1 MSEILTSFGG
11 LVIAALIMV
20 LLLGVCLFIDMV
32 RKWVTARIELA
43 ERVEKL
49 YEVQYM
55 LMDANND
62 LNRRVTELERTVGE

>member
-20 LLLGVCLFIDMV
+20 LIIGVFLFIDMV

-62 LNRRVTELERTVGE
+62 LNRRVTELERRVDA